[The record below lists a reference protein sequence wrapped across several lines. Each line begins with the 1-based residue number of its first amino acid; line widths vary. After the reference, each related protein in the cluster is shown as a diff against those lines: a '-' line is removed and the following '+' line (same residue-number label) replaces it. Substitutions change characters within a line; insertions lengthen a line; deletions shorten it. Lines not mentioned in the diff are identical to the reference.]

1 MKYPKKISFLVD
13 TKEKSITRD
22 EELKKVIAESRPHD
36 QWWKEL
42 VTLDDLRKSSIQI
55 PEVKFIFSRKA
66 TKIEKVSTIDL
77 TFTT

>member
-22 EELKKVIAESRPHD
+22 EELKRVIAESRPHD

-55 PEVKFIFSRKA
+55 PEVHTSRDK
-66 TKIEKVSTIDL
+66 
-77 TFTT
+77 